1 VQGFHTGYVSDTRN
15 SCSVA
20 THSGRDKPGVTE
32 DVSGRSALKA
42 QEFDLVPEMDE
53 TVAFTAA

>member
-15 SCSVA
+15 SCSV
-20 THSGRDKPGVTE
+20 KPGVTE